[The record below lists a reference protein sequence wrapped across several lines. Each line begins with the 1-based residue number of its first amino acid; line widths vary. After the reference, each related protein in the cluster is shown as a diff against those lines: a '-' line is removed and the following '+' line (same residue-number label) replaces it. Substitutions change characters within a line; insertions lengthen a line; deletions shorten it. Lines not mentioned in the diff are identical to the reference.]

1 MIFDNT
7 KSRIKKNKQN
17 KNRITNDIVFLKW
30 CTYLLISNL
39 SRTEKQWVYDTKL
52 KQPQACNFNK
62 KRLWYSCFPVNFA
75 NLLRT
80 PFLQNTSRRLL
91 LTIREGTVLRLA
103 KKMSSRWIFQ
113 SKKKKSWVLLN
124 KNNITVI
131 ITVMIII

>member
-62 KRLWYSCFPVNFA
+62 KRLRYSCFPVNFA

-91 LTIREGTVLRLA
+91 LTIREGTMFYDWQ
-103 KKMSSRWIFQ
+103 KKWVAGEYFKVR
-113 SKKKKSWVLLN
+113 KKNPEFSW
-124 KNNITVI
+124 TR
-131 ITVMIII
+131 TT

>member
-1 MIFDNT
+1 MIFDNR

-52 KQPQACNFNK
+52 KQPQVCNFNK

-91 LTIREGTVLRLA
+91 LKDYVLRPA
-103 KKMSSRWIFQ
+103 KKMSGRWIFQ